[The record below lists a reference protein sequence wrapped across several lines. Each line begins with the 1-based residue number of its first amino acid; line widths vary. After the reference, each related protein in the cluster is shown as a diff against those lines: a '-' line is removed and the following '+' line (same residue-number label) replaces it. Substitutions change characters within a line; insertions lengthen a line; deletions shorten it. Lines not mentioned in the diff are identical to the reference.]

1 MFQVVSHGAFMFGSS
16 CLDTETLVLINYAR
30 NHALVNLMHSEL
42 FAFTWTQKAS
52 LGIGKNHKFLC

>member
-1 MFQVVSHGAFMFGSS
+1 MFGSS

-42 FAFTWTQKAS
+42 FAFIRTQKAS
-52 LGIGKNHKFLC
+52 LGIGKNQKFLC

>member
-1 MFQVVSHGAFMFGSS
+1 MFGSS